1 VHAEPPYLYDL
12 GLDTRSVPSVSEG
25 DFRSPGIVSTA
36 ENVAEGLGSPSSS
49 VRPVLDV
56 TDNGG
61 REDEYPY
68 CREQSLRAAPR
79 SQSTTKGMWL

>member
-1 VHAEPPYLYDL
+1 MCSLSEDL
-12 GLDTRSVPSVSEG
+12 RILEEIVC
-25 DFRSPGIVSTA
+25 PGIVLTA

-68 CREQSLRAAPR
+68 HREQSSREALC
-79 SQSTTKGMWL
+79 SQGTTQGMWMFVK

>member
-1 VHAEPPYLYDL
+1 MCSLSEDL
-12 GLDTRSVPSVSEG
+12 RILEEIVC
-25 DFRSPGIVSTA
+25 PGIVLTA

-68 CREQSLRAAPR
+68 CREQSLRGAFR
-79 SQSTTKGMWL
+79 SQSTTKGMWMFVK